1 MRKLTSIGLSLIV
14 SLLMITSSLVTA
26 WADEKPRLIDNA
38 DLLTASEESEINA
51 LLDSFRADNDF
62 DVVVLT
68 TREGLEDPELT
79 ARADDYYDYEGYG
92 CGENKDGCL
101 LLIDMESRM
110 MHVSTTGYGI
120 TVLTDYGIDMLT
132 DEVASYLGEEDYAGA
147 IETGFLGNLEWMY
160 EDAENGEPYDV
171 PEETALDIKNP
182 VVHIAILGLALLIG
196 TACGAVVT
204 SAKKKKLIS
213 VRKARGA
220 ASFMKKDSL
229 RLTKQNDYFLY
240 STVVATPKPEDSSG
254 SGGSST
260 HIGSSGT
267 THGGGSKG
275 F

>member
-1 MRKLTSIGLSLIV
+1 MRRISGICLSLLV
-14 SLLMITSSLVTA
+14 ASMLLVASFSTA
-26 WADEKPRLIDNA
+26 WAQEKPRLIDKA
-38 DLLTASEESEINA
+38 ELLTSEEEEY
-51 LLDSFRADNDF
+51 LTGQLDDFRTQNDF

-120 TVLTDYGIDMLT
+120 TVLTDYGIDKLT
-132 DEVASYLGEEDYAGA
+132 DEVASYLGDEDYAGA
-147 IETGFLGNLEWMY
+147 IETGFLGTLKWMY

-171 PEETALDIKNP
+171 PDDTALDIKNP
-182 VVHIAILGLALLIG
+182 AVHLAILGLALLIG
-196 TACGAVVT
+196 ITCGAVVT
-204 SAKKKKLIS
+204 SAKKKQLIS
-213 VRKARGA
+213 VRRARGA

-229 RLTKQNDYFLY
+229 KLTKQSDCFLY
-240 STVVATPKPEDSSG
+240 STVVATPKPDDSSD
-254 SGGSST
+254 SGGSSI
-260 HIGSSGT
+260 HVGSSGT